1 MRFLYTFLFT
11 LFLPIILLRLYWR
24 GFKAPEYRL
33 RWSERLGFYQQPSQK
48 NVIWFHAVSVGEAE
62 AVFPL
67 IKQFML
73 NTPQAQIL
81 ITTTTPTGS
90 ARVKAV
96 MGKTVEHVYLP
107 YDVPFAVQRFLKHFQ
122 PKMAV
127 IMETEIWLNLFLLT
141 AKAKIPLFIINAR
154 LSEKSCQGY
163 QKIPSLI
170 QPALN
175 SVTVIA
181 AQTEVDTQRFKAI
194 GACETQL
201 QTLGNIKFDVSI
213 SEDVIRK
220 GEKLRK
226 EQFSQRFVWII
237 ASTHQGEEAIFLQLY
252 PQLKKSIP
260 ELLLLLVPR
269 HPERFNEVAKQV
281 ENQSLQLV
289 KRSSGMNCAFQTEVY
304 LADTMGELKMLYAAA
319 DVAFVGGSLF
329 KHLGGHNVLEPAVQA
344 IPVMFG
350 GYMKHFKAIA
360 EGLLNQHAAI
370 QCSDTEEISAQ
381 LIKLYQQPE
390 YRQQLAMRGKS
401 FVEMNQGAL
410 TRVLQLLTIYFKDF
424 K

>member
-1 MRFLYTFLFT
+1 MQFLYTT
-11 LFLPIILLRLYWR
+11 LFFLSLPLILLRLYWR

-33 RWSERLGFYQQPSQK
+33 RWLERLGFYQQSSQK
-48 NVIWFHAVSVGEAE
+48 EVIWFHAVSVGEAE

-73 NTPQAQIL
+73 KYPLAKIL

-96 MGKTVEHVYLP
+96 MGQSVEHVYLP
-107 YDVPFAVQRFLKHFQ
+107 YDVSFAVQRFLNHFQ
-122 PKMAV
+122 PKIAV

-154 LSEKSCQGY
+154 LSEKSCRGY

-170 QPALN
+170 QLALA
-175 SVTVIA
+175 SVTTIA
-181 AQTEVDTQRFKAI
+181 TQTEIDTQRFKAI
-194 GACETQL
+194 GAKENQL
-201 QTLGNIKFDVSI
+201 QTLGNIKFDLSI
-213 SEDVIRK
+213 SDDVIKK
-220 GEKLRK
+220 GKDLRQ

-237 ASTHQGEEAIFLQLY
+237 ASTHQDEEAMFLQLY
-252 PQLKKSIP
+252 PQLKKQIP
-260 ELLLLLVPR
+260 ELLLIFVPR
-269 HPERFNEVAKQV
+269 HPERFNEVAKLV
-281 ENQSLQLV
+281 ENHPLQLV
-289 KRSSGMNCAFQTEVY
+289 KRSSEKNCDFKTDVY

-319 DVAFVGGSLF
+319 DVTFVGGSLF
-329 KHLGGHNVLEPAVQA
+329 KHLGGHNVLEPAAQE

-350 GYMKHFKAIA
+350 GYMRHFKAIA

-370 QCSDTEEISAQ
+370 QCSDSEEISAQ

-390 YRQQLAMRGKS
+390 YRQQLALRGKS
-401 FVEMNQGAL
+401 FVEINQGAL
-410 TRVLQLLTIYFKDF
+410 TRVLQLLTTYFK
-424 K
+424 